1 MIGGGVAGMCAAF
14 TAKRRGHDVTLFE
27 ATDKLGGNMRLAAY
41 PPGKGDIT
49 GMIRSYIVKCEK
61 AGVNIKMNT
70 KSNCTDVERRY
81 TGCSDPRNRS

>member
-41 PPGKGDIT
+41 PPGKVI
-49 GMIRSYIVKCEK
+49 SQ
-61 AGVNIKMNT
+61 A
-70 KSNCTDVERRY
+70 
-81 TGCSDPRNRS
+81 